1 MHVWPNCS
9 RSKLKTAQQTTTGG
23 TAWTIWRITV
33 LDRATRQVQ
42 TASLWLD
49 PQTGT
54 LCINHRIRR
63 LGITTHVISSRTLLT
78 EPSANQCFSGQ
89 HKERMVASSSSLRE
103 EEEEVQDRPAG
114 GFYPESARQAG
125 DTEKCLQGS
134 RSVKFLCQVAPRRE
148 VPYARGPEP
157 RPGCEKLRGCFCM
170 ACRQSIPPSWR
181 ALQGCLA
188 HCLERGLAQV
198 LNMGRAKV

>member
-1 MHVWPNCS
+1 MSSVAGHCLQNHLRINAFLASTRKEWSPAAVVPGRRRK
-9 RSKLKTAQQTTTGG
+9 RSK
-23 TAWTIWRITV
+23 TV
-33 LDRATRQVQ
+33 QLGAFTQSPHGRQETRKS
-42 TASLWLD
+42 AYRD
-49 PQTGT
+49 P
-54 LCINHRIRR
+54 
-63 LGITTHVISSRTLLT
+63 
-78 EPSANQCFSGQ
+78 
-89 HKERMVASSSSLRE
+89 
-103 EEEEVQDRPAG
+103 
-114 GFYPESARQAG
+114 
-125 DTEKCLQGS
+125 